1 MKDIRD
7 VLFEIIKDSGLKQK
21 SIAIKANL
29 SPKKLSD
36 ILNKRSGLSAEK
48 FLDICQALS
57 ISTDHVKALQNP
69 QKPAG

>member
-57 ISTDHVKALQNP
+57 ITTDYVKALQNS
-69 QKPAG
+69 QEPAG